1 MVVPKKIINKNE
13 YGQLN
18 FYCSKK
24 NGQLN
29 FEIQDIDTS

>member
-1 MVVPKKIINKNE
+1 MVNLIFIV
-13 YGQLN
+13 
-18 FYCSKK
+18 KK